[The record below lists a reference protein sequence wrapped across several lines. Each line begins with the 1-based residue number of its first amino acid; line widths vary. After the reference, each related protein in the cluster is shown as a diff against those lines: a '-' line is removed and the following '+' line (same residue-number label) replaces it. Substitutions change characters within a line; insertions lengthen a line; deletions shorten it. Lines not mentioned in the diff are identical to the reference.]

1 MTQGLTALGWTFMLV
16 STLSVT
22 ALVISC
28 FKRVLTA
35 PEDVA
40 EEVQSFRSA

>member
-1 MTQGLTALGWTFMLV
+1 MAQGLTALGWMFMLV

-22 ALVISC
+22 ALIFYC

-35 PEDVA
+35 PDEPA
-40 EEVQSFRSA
+40 KEAQSFRSA